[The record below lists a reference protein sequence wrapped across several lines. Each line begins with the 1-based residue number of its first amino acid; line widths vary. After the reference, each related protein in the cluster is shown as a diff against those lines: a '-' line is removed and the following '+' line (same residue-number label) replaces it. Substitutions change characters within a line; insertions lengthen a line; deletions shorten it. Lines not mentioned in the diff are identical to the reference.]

1 MARRLAISR
10 MAALSAG
17 SGSCMS
23 GLLCIETTLNDLRFA
38 VETLPGGRIFWVLL
52 TIYAGKCE
60 VVRVGPDIF
69 SFVLTG
75 VGFLRSEPGETAFG
89 KTGEG

>member
-1 MARRLAISR
+1 
-10 MAALSAG
+10 
-17 SGSCMS
+17 MS

-69 SFVLTG
+69 SVVLTG
-75 VGFLRSEPGETAFG
+75 VGILRSGPGETAFG
-89 KTGEG
+89 KAGEG

>member
-1 MARRLAISR
+1 
-10 MAALSAG
+10 
-17 SGSCMS
+17 MS

-38 VETLPGGRIFWVLL
+38 VETLPGGLTFGVLL

-69 SFVLTG
+69 SVVLTG

-89 KTGEG
+89 KAGEG